1 MNEDIRTPSSPDSD
15 QDEAQYTIYYDP
27 SMAAGSWANH
37 ANIMYS
43 AHEFTIDFV
52 RMNFDASPNE
62 GVLVHRVNVSPWLA
76 IHLVE
81 QLKESIEKFSRDFL
95 NPESGNEHDLKTEG
109 D

>member
-1 MNEDIRTPSSPDSD
+1 MNEDIRTPSSPDLD

-37 ANIMYS
+37 ANIIYS

-52 RMNFDASPNE
+52 RMNFDANPNE
-62 GVLVHRVNVSPWLA
+62 GILVHRVNVSPKMA
-76 IHLVE
+76 IHLAE
-81 QLKESIEKFSRDFL
+81 QLKERIEAFSHDFT
-95 NPESGNEHDLKTEG
+95 DLKSESEQDLKAEG